1 MTIQQPLALCLQ
13 DVRKQYGDHVALDGV
28 SVEVP
33 EGSIFGLLGPNGA
46 GKTTMIRMVAG
57 ITVPDEG
64 ELSFF
69 GSPLKQSDIANIGYL
84 PEERGLYKNMR
95 VREQALYFA
104 RLRGMSKS
112 EAEHE
117 LKSWF
122 ERLDVDG
129 WWNKEVSDLSKGM
142 AQKIQF
148 IVSILHKPK
157 LLILDEP
164 QGF

>member
-1 MTIQQPLALCLQ
+1 MTILKPLALCLR
-13 DVRKQYGDHVALDGV
+13 DVRKQYGDHLALNGV
-28 SVEVP
+28 SIEVP
-33 EGSIFGLLGPNGA
+33 VGSIFGLLGPNGA

-57 ITVPDEG
+57 ITAPDEG

-69 GSPLKQSDIANIGYL
+69 GSKLKQSDIANIGYL

-95 VREQALYFA
+95 VGEQALYFA
-104 RLRGMSKS
+104 RLRGMSNS

-142 AQKIQF
+142 A
-148 IVSILHKPK
+148 PK
-157 LLILDEP
+157 NPIHC
-164 QGF
+164 FCSS

>member
-1 MTIQQPLALCLQ
+1 MTITQPLALSLRA
-13 DVRKQYGDHVALDGV
+13 VRKQYGDYRALDGV
-28 SVEVP
+28 SLEVP
-33 EGSIFGLLGPNGA
+33 EGNIFGLLGPNGA

-57 ITVPDEG
+57 ITAPDEG

-95 VREQALYFA
+95 VGEQALYFA

-122 ERLDVDG
+122 E
-129 WWNKEVSDLSKGM
+129 
-142 AQKIQF
+142 
-148 IVSILHKPK
+148 
-157 LLILDEP
+157 
-164 QGF
+164 